1 MTRSEN
7 EEKVPVKTNR
17 RPIVRAASAAVALTS
32 GVAALASGAGTANA
46 ATSNYSKATSIAA
59 FGGMAGLV
67 KAAKAEGA
75 LNVITLPSDWCNY
88 GNIVNTF
95 EKKYGIHIN
104 SENPEGS
111 SQDEINAMVQFKGQS
126 REPDV
131 LDMGTPFAIKADQEH
146 LLASYR
152 VSTWSAIP
160 GTQKASDAAW
170 WADYGGYVAIGYNSA
185 VVKTPPKTFK
195 DLLEPI
201 YKHMVGINNSPTVAG
216 AAFAAVYAAALAN
229 GGSFNNISPGVAY
242 FQQLNKEGNFV
253 PVVAGPSTVQS
264 GATPIVIWWD
274 YLQASEVKPEV
285 KTWKVVIPSDGVYA
299 SYYDQ
304 AISADA
310 PHPAAARL
318 WEEYLYSVA
327 GQNQWLQGYCRPIE
341 LPTLVKNGTVDRA
354 AYKALPPVP
363 VGFRGY
369 PSNTQVSKA
378 EEVVA
383 KEWSIKVAS

>member
-1 MTRSEN
+1 MRTTRR
-7 EEKVPVKTNR
+7 KT
-17 RPIVRAASAAVALTS
+17 TY
-32 GVAALASGAGTANA
+32 AALAVACSA
-46 ATSNYSKATSIAA
+46 ATALAGATGQAAAATQYSTATSVSA

-75 LNVITLPSDWCNY
+75 LNVITLPSNWCNY
-88 GNIVNTF
+88 GNIITTF
-95 EKKYGIHIN
+95 EHKYGIKIT

-146 LLASYR
+146 LLAPYR
-152 VSTWSAIP
+152 VSEWSAVP
-160 GTQKASDAAW
+160 ASQRATDASW

-185 VVKTPPKTFK
+185 VVKTPPTTFK
-195 DLLEPI
+195 DLLKPA
-201 YKHMVGINNSPTVAG
+201 YRHMVGINNSPTVAG
-216 AAFAAVYAAALAN
+216 AAFAAVFASALAN
-229 GGSFNNISPGVAY
+229 GGSFNNITPGVTY
-242 FQQLNKEGNFV
+242 FEHLNKEGNFV

-274 YLQASEVKPEV
+274 YLQASEIHPEV
-285 KTWKVVIPSDGVYA
+285 KTWKVVIPADGVYA

-304 AISADA
+304 AIAANA

-327 GQNQWLQGYCRPIE
+327 GQNQWLQGFCRPIE
-341 LPTLVKNGTVDRA
+341 LPQMVKDGTVDEV

-363 VGFRGY
+363 HGSRGY
-369 PSNTQVSKA
+369 PSPAQVTAA
-378 EEVVA
+378 ENVVA